1 MPQTSRNGNDE
12 MKRSIHDTQIEPPE
26 PLFASTMSMS
36 TVQRAQPKEFRD
48 SCLSTEGYWKEKASN
63 LQNAFAAGSD
73 MNGQPQQQMNTLSDQ
88 SNHGSED
95 LPRPRPMV
103 LNLSTTRPNIPAI
116 QIQIPSPSTNPI
128 TPNTKPSSK
137 PITNPPLSGNAIS
150 HILQHTKPDCP
161 KAQTWITAQRIS
173 EETKQCLAQ
182 RIGCLGV
189 TERGILERKIAAR
202 LAEKARQQ
210 GGVGLVQGQ
219 EQNQGKR
226 VEEWVE
232 GNLTA
237 QQRVKR
243 ANVRLQRAVGLE

>member
-1 MPQTSRNGNDE
+1 M
-12 MKRSIHDTQIEPPE
+12 
-26 PLFASTMSMS
+26 
-36 TVQRAQPKEFRD
+36 
-48 SCLSTEGYWKEKASN
+48 
-63 LQNAFAAGSD
+63 
-73 MNGQPQQQMNTLSDQ
+73 
-88 SNHGSED
+88 
-95 LPRPRPMV
+95 
-103 LNLSTTRPNIPAI
+103 
-116 QIQIPSPSTNPI
+116 
-128 TPNTKPSSK
+128 
-137 PITNPPLSGNAIS
+137 
-150 HILQHTKPDCP
+150 
-161 KAQTWITAQRIS
+161 
-173 EETKQCLAQ
+173 
-182 RIGCLGV
+182 